1 MLYNVFIWFLDQEP
15 FWKMAEIS
23 SESHFFL
30 VTSLIWSL
38 RVPWK
43 KWYHSRRIMGVW
55 GGGVGGGGA
64 GGGGWVGGGG
74 GGGWGGG
81 GGVGGGGVCM
91 GTPLAYGLHGLL
103 RHNPCYICV
112 NYQIYSNIDSD
123 WLSAML
129 PAQRL
134 PARWA
139 IQLLCRPP
147 AISLCI
153 ILHLYIALVLNVLY
167 CLLTN
172 VGLTRG
178 VLVTS
183 GQ

>member
-55 GGGVGGGGA
+55 GGV
-64 GGGGWVGGGG
+64 
-74 GGGWGGG
+74 GG
-81 GGVGGGGVCM
+81 GGVGVGVWGWGCGGGGWGGVCM

-139 IQLLCRPP
+139 IQLLWWPL